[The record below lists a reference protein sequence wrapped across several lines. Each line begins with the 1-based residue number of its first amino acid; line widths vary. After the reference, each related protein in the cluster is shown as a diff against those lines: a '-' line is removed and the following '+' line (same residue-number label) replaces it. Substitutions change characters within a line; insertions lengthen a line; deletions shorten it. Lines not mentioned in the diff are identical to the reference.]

1 MEQVALFVVCTCIT
15 LTIEITFLERFF
27 KDKNII

>member
-15 LTIEITFLERFF
+15 LTIEIIFLATFS
-27 KDKNII
+27 KVKT